1 MRGRHRMPAPRIH
14 IIGLES
20 APRPEATHRWLA
32 VRRARRTTARS
43 FVNDIAPDP
52 LADAGQK
59 REPILVSV
67 GQSICWVISRSWSEL
82 PELTENTACGPDFP
96 GIGSRLKL
104 DDFVIITH
112 SLGSRATLDALQRLT
127 NLSIAADPR
136 LKLLAE
142 DFRRSAAHRPGGGA
156 MTPPNGA
163 N

>member
-1 MRGRHRMPAPRIH
+1 MPAPRIH

-52 LADAGQK
+52 LAYAGQK

-96 GIGSRLKL
+96 GIGSRDRVARIGVAGVGAPSAQL
-104 DDFVIITH
+104 
-112 SLGSRATLDALQRLT
+112 
-127 NLSIAADPR
+127 PR
-136 LKLLAE
+136 RLLA
-142 DFRRSAAHRPGGGA
+142 
-156 MTPPNGA
+156 
-163 N
+163 